1 VVPETS
7 RRGASERP
15 ARPALVLFDMDDTVF
30 DHSLTCRAAL
40 ARLRSRH
47 PFLRR
52 TALDEQWR
60 SYGELLT
67 TTHRP
72 VMLGQRSS
80 EDARRE
86 RFVRLAARAGR
97 RIGDSEAE
105 NLSRAYRTYYQ
116 ELRRSVP
123 GAPAAV
129 RRWHQRARV
138 AIVTNNTA
146 EEQEEKLR
154 FLGLEDAVDH
164 LVASAEAGVAKPDP
178 RIFEIALDRAGVG
191 PGEAVMI
198 GDSWSSDVVG
208 ARRAGIRPV
217 WFNRF
222 RIPRPEVGRVDEF
235 ARFAPPRELDRLL
248 GGRRGGATR
257 RR

>member
-1 VVPETS
+1 V
-7 RRGASERP
+7 ASESHRARRP
-15 ARPALVLFDMDDTVF
+15 GPLSDPSLILFDLDDTIF

-40 ARLRSRH
+40 AQLRKLH

-52 TALDEQWR
+52 TPLDDQWR
-60 SYGELLT
+60 SYGELLG

-72 VMLGQRSS
+72 VMLGRQSS
-80 EDARRE
+80 DDARRE

-97 RIGDSEAE
+97 KLSDAEAARLSSE
-105 NLSRAYRTYYQ
+105 YREFYQ
-116 ELRRSVP
+116 QLRRPVP

-129 RRWHQRARV
+129 RRWHSRALV

-154 FLGLEDAVDH
+154 FLGLEDAVDQ
-164 LVASAEAGVAKPDP
+164 LVASAVVGTAKPDP
-178 RIFEIALDRAGVG
+178 RIFQIALDRAGVE
-191 PGEAVMI
+191 PFETVMI

-222 RIPRPEVGRVDEF
+222 RIPRPESVPVDEF
-235 ARFAPPRELDRLL
+235 RRFAPPHRVDALVR
-248 GGRRGGATR
+248 GHGIVPASRR
-257 RR
+257 